1 MDKRFLLTI
10 VLCFAISVIYM
21 DWITPPREPQ
31 PPGPTGVIPGV
42 FPQGQ
47 PADGQPDV
55 ARGVGVLVGTDP
67 VVDTVPVVQE
77 QLFSLRNSVLEVE
90 ISNRGA
96 SLVRATLPAY
106 QEEVQDHEALDLIS
120 PELESGSALLVKLP
134 SSGVDLVSR
143 IWEVEKSSF
152 SSVSFRTDLGSG
164 RWVVRQYYLPED
176 SYELMVSILFDGVWP
191 VATDVHYEFL
201 GAKRIRFDESGRAT
215 AFPNQWITAYH
226 LGDGLIGDLDRSD
239 VEAIET
245 GEIRREGVAWGA
257 LESNYFAQV
266 IRPLPSANGKSP
278 SLGLLAL
285 GARPGE
291 REAEFSAL
299 EDAGLQG
306 WPLRVGFRRK
316 VEARIPHEYAV
327 FLGPKDPGVLGKHA
341 SWDAIRLIDYGFF
354 GWLVR
359 PFLWLLRLFD
369 GFFGSWG
376 IAIVL
381 LTFCIRGL
389 LHPVNKKNQRQMQI
403 QQQGMARLKP
413 QMEEIKER
421 YKNDPPA
428 QHRKMQELFK
438 SEGVN
443 PAAMF
448 GGCLFIFLQLPIW
461 LALINTFTI
470 AIELRQTSFLWV
482 DDLTRPDMLF
492 HMPFSLPL
500 LGDWFNL
507 LPILYVIISIVNQ
520 RMMPRSDDPQV
531 QMQQKMMTFMLI
543 AFGFIFYTFAS
554 GLMVYFITSAM
565 VGIAEQK
572 MIRRDLRAAGIMPTP
587 AGKKDAGIS
596 KKDTGPAGPGSSGS
610 GSSGPARPGQGK
622 VRSR

>member
-21 DWITPPREPQ
+21 DWITPPPEPRPPVPIGENSGFVPQVQ
-31 PPGPTGVIPGV
+31 PIDQRPGDSQVVSVP
-42 FPQGQ
+42 
-47 PADGQPDV
+47 
-55 ARGVGVLVGTDP
+55 
-67 VVDTVPVVQE
+67 VDTDADSVPVVE
-77 QLFSLRNSVLEVE
+77 EKEFFLRNSVLEVQLT
-90 ISNRGA
+90 NRGA
-96 SLVRATLPAY
+96 SLVRASLPTY
-106 QEEVQDHEALDLIS
+106 QEEFQGEKALELIS
-120 PELESGSALLVKLP
+120 PELQSGSALLVRLP
-134 SSGVDLVSR
+134 SSGIDLVDR
-143 IWEVEKSSF
+143 IWEVGESGAG
-152 SSVSFRTDLGSG
+152 SVSFSTDLGAG
-164 RWVVRQYYLPED
+164 RSVVRRYYLPKD
-176 SYELMVSILFDGVWP
+176 GYELMVSVLFDGVWSA
-191 VATDVHYEFL
+191 ATDVHYEIL
-201 GAKRIRFDESGRAT
+201 GAKRIRFDASGRAA
-215 AFPNQWITAYH
+215 AFPNQWISAPH
-226 LGDGLIGDLDRSD
+226 LGGGAIGDLDRD
-239 VEAIET
+239 AAEAIET
-245 GEIRREGVAWGA
+245 GEIRKEGVAWGA

-266 IRPLPSANGKSP
+266 IRPLPSSGGQLS
-278 SLGLLAL
+278 SFGLLVL

-291 REAEFSAL
+291 RETEFAAL
-299 EDAGLQG
+299 QDAGYQG
-306 WPLRVGFRRK
+306 WPMRVGFRRK
-316 VEARIPHEYAV
+316 VEPGVPHEYAV
-327 FLGPKDPGVLGKHA
+327 FLGPKDPGVLDQHA
-341 SWDAIRLIDYGFF
+341 SWDAISLIDYGFF

-369 GFFGSWG
+369 SFVGSWG

-381 LTFCIRGL
+381 LTFCIRGV
-389 LHPVNKKNQRQMQI
+389 LHPINKKNMRQMQV

-448 GGCLFIFLQLPIW
+448 GGCLFILLQLPVW
-461 LALINTFTI
+461 LALIQTFTI

-492 HMPFSLPL
+492 HMPFSLPF

-520 RMMPRSDDPQV
+520 RMMPKSDDPQA
-531 QMQQKMMTFMLI
+531 QMQQKMMSFMLI
-543 AFGFIFYTFAS
+543 AFGFIFYSFAS
-554 GLMVYFITSAM
+554 GLMVYFITSAL

-572 MIRRDLRAAGIMPTP
+572 LIRRDLRAAGIMPTP
-587 AGKKDAGIS
+587 SES
-596 KKDTGPAGPGSSGS
+596 KGTGTDNKNPGPAKPGPSGA
-610 GSSGPARPGQGK
+610 GNSGPARPGQGK